1 MTISYGIHVAG
12 IYTLLSYV
20 NIVFIYIAE
29 TRQIQAKVDKKKN
42 LLGIVLMFCCVDAK
56 GVEHKLD
63 GLEAAV
69 DKVCDVCGKLG
80 FLPVRL
86 NENVSSR
93 RIRDMIEIVT
103 KIKFPPSY
111 RFVTVYF
118 TGHWKKG
125 SICTADGE
133 MSIRDIVMPFH
144 QDTCPDMR
152 NRINFFV
159 FDCCRTVDSSCRES
173 AKDYMRIENCYFLF
187 ATTPNHFAYY
197 TETSTSTGEKKRCG
211 RLTDIFVRLMHTEN
225 KPFLKLAYMARL
237 EINEL
242 SKNEEI
248 KQVVD
253 YHENTAVRKTVCL
266 LKESVGICK

>member
-1 MTISYGIHVAG
+1 MV
-12 IYTLLSYV
+12 YTYHNNNYYVYLLESRIIIMILAESRNIQEQV
-20 NIVFIYIAE
+20 N
-29 TRQIQAKVDKKKN
+29 KKPY

-56 GVEHKLD
+56 GIEHKLD

-69 DKVCDVCGKLG
+69 NKVWDVCGKLG
-80 FLPVRL
+80 FLPVQL
-86 NENVSSR
+86 NENVSSC
-93 RIRDMIEIVT
+93 RIRDMIEIMT
-103 KIKFPPSY
+103 KIKYPPSY

-118 TGHWKKG
+118 TGHGKKG

-173 AKDYMRIENCYFLF
+173 AKDYMIIENCYFLF

-197 TETSTSTGEKKRCG
+197 TETSTGTGQKKRCG

-225 KPFLKLAYMARL
+225 KPFLKLAYMTRL

-248 KQVVD
+248 NQVVD
-253 YHENTAVRKTVCL
+253 YHENTAVKRTVCL
-266 LKESVGICK
+266 LKESVGTCK